1 MDEDF
6 LKMVT
11 EKGDYIREKLSEIDE
26 VSSVI
31 SLGMM
36 IGIELKTKNAGEIA
50 KKCSENGLLIL
61 TAKTKLRMLPPL
73 VITKEEIDKGLDIL
87 KNIIAEV

>member
-1 MDEDF
+1 MTINE
-6 LKMVT
+6 VT
-11 EKGDYIREKLSEIDE
+11 EKGEYIRTKLAEFEE
-26 VSSVI
+26 VKSI
-31 SLGMM
+31 TGLGLML
-36 IGIELKTKNAGEIA
+36 GIELKTKNAGEIA

-73 VITKEEIDKGLDIL
+73 VITKEEIDKGINIL